1 MSNFQ
6 NMNQLAQTPI
16 KGAIAGDVSP
26 SVVSAQ
32 LVSTSVATLV
42 WGDYV
47 KLVAGTGTTIIVEKC
62 GLTDQPFGAVVFN
75 PKKDSF
81 KANDTFEVCLAFGIM
96 FMEAGAAIT
105 RGDQLQ
111 FTPTGTLVITNAGN
125 PVCGLALDSASGSG
139 AILRVLIL
147 NALTLPATI
156 TSGSINGT
164 AIGGSSPST
173 GAFTTLSTTGAL
185 TIGSTAVGPGTGPGS
200 VVYSKRIRTTIAN
213 VNSGATL
220 VAAITG
226 RKIRITRWLVIAV
239 GGAVTSTTATGLAI
253 IATQSASPVNIVAM
267 TKAILTQS
275 AVNGASGTGI
285 TTLAD
290 GASFIQNDV
299 TTGVTIQATGG
310 SDLATATNIDV
321 ILDYV
326 VE

>member
-6 NMNQLAQTPI
+6 NMNQFAQTPI

-26 SVVSAQ
+26 STVACE
-32 LVSTSVATLV
+32 LVGSSVATLV

-47 KLVAGTGTTIIVEKC
+47 KLVAGTANSILVEKC
-62 GLTDQPFGAVVFN
+62 GLTDNPFGAVVFN
-75 PKKDSF
+75 PKKDKF
-81 KANDTFEVCLAFGIM
+81 VAHDTFEVVLAFGIM

-105 RGDQLQ
+105 RGAQLQ

-125 PVCGLALDSASGSG
+125 PVCGLALDTASGAG
-139 AILRVLIL
+139 DIIRVLIIDPV
-147 NALTLPATI
+147 TLAATI
-156 TSGSINGT
+156 TSGSINGV
-164 AIGGSSPST
+164 AIGGSTPAAGT
-173 GAFTTLSTTGAL
+173 FTTLTTTGATVL
-185 TIGSTAVGPGTGPGS
+185 GSTAVGPGTGPGS
-200 VVYSKRIRTTIAN
+200 VMYSKRIRTTIAN
-213 VNSGATL
+213 VNAGATL

-226 RKIRITRWLVIAV
+226 RKIRVTGWKVIAI
-239 GGAVTSTTATGLAI
+239 GAAVTSTTATGLALI
-253 IATQSASPVNIVAM
+253 GTESASPVNIVAM

-275 AVNGASGTGI
+275 TINGVSGSGI

-290 GASFIQNDV
+290 GASFIQLDV

-310 SDLATATNIDV
+310 SDLAGASNIDV